1 VVLTMRIIVL
11 AMICVICDADP
22 SIARPIQDASVPQ
35 EIGNRAH
42 GFSYQ
47 PTPGEVRPREAAAG
61 VRPSS
66 VWQEAT
72 DRTLQQLDRDLL
84 RDEGL
89 PPRTVPSFGPHE

>member
-1 VVLTMRIIVL
+1 MRIVIL
-11 AMICVICDADP
+11 AMIYVVCAADP

-47 PTPGEVRPREAAAG
+47 PTPAEVRPREAAAG

-66 VWQEAT
+66 VRQEAM
-72 DRTLQQLDRDLL
+72 DRTLQRLDRDLL

-89 PPRTVPSFGPHE
+89 PPRTVPSFGSHE

>member
-1 VVLTMRIIVL
+1 MRIVVL
-11 AMICVICDADP
+11 AMICAVCITDP
-22 SIARPIQDASVPQ
+22 SVARSSRDASIPH

-61 VRPSS
+61 LRPSLS
-66 VWQEAT
+66 QEAGT
-72 DRTLQQLDRDLL
+72 NRQLQQIDRDLL

-89 PPRTVPSFGPHE
+89 PPRTVPSFGLHE